1 MKKEVSNN
9 EELSLSKQRKL
20 AKKQEIAKR
29 KRNSIIAKIVVA
41 LVALAIIGLIVLLV
55 VKDQIKKAKSVEVNA
70 NYSEYIDDNGK
81 VKNVKATDYV
91 SIPDYNNI
99 TAALSEI
106 EYPDE
111 SVESDIETILNN
123 KKYLDSSE
131 SLVAANGDK
140 VNINYK
146 GSVDGV
152 EFDGGSAEG
161 ADLELGSGSFID
173 NFEQQIEGHKPG
185 DEFDV
190 NVTFPEVYENNPDLA
205 GKAAVFAVKL
215 NGIYVKPE
223 FTDEFV
229 KENLSDYAS
238 TAEEYRKYVK
248 NANYEKNLT
257 SFVQKYVVENTTIK
271 SFPSDYLKQMK
282 GNYKSDEFSY
292 YEYMNSMYNQYYGY
306 SPYTSFA
313 DYLTQTYSMTEEEY
327 DESIEEKVT
336 DDMKYA
342 LCCQAIAEAEGITA
356 TFEDAKQYYVEQ
368 GGDGDTFESQS
379 TTYGKGYVVQQ
390 YLDSK
395 VIKMLCEKVTVK

>member
-190 NVTFPEVYENNPDLA
+190 NVTFP
-205 GKAAVFAVKL
+205 
-215 NGIYVKPE
+215 
-223 FTDEFV
+223 
-229 KENLSDYAS
+229 
-238 TAEEYRKYVK
+238 
-248 NANYEKNLT
+248 
-257 SFVQKYVVENTTIK
+257 
-271 SFPSDYLKQMK
+271 
-282 GNYKSDEFSY
+282 
-292 YEYMNSMYNQYYGY
+292 
-306 SPYTSFA
+306 
-313 DYLTQTYSMTEEEY
+313 
-327 DESIEEKVT
+327 
-336 DDMKYA
+336 
-342 LCCQAIAEAEGITA
+342 
-356 TFEDAKQYYVEQ
+356 
-368 GGDGDTFESQS
+368 
-379 TTYGKGYVVQQ
+379 
-390 YLDSK
+390 
-395 VIKMLCEKVTVK
+395 